1 MIDLAPFHQVDV
13 VSPHLHF
20 LIETTSWALRTP
32 NTKLPLLTVAI
43 RNVYKS
49 ILQLFNVH
57 SVQNGSPELTTYVL
71 TCVLIPMSGLSFV
84 QSVAKH
90 LLANM
95 IGKDTKAYIQEKR
108 NLSARASLS
117 KVASG
122 VAVGDSHVQM
132 RWADIS
138 VLKQVGYVSNLF
150 LMKRL

>member
-1 MIDLAPFHQVDV
+1 M
-13 VSPHLHF
+13 
-20 LIETTSWALRTP
+20 
-32 NTKLPLLTVAI
+32 VAI

-57 SVQNGSPELTTYVL
+57 FVQNGSPELTTYVL
-71 TCVLIPMSGLSFV
+71 ICVLIPMSGLSSV

-95 IGKDTKAYIQEKR
+95 IGKDTKACIQEKR

-122 VAVGDSHVQM
+122 VAVGDLHVLM
-132 RWADIS
+132 R
-138 VLKQVGYVSNLF
+138 
-150 LMKRL
+150 